1 MALPPEKI
9 SELKQI
15 IHTHLSQ
22 VNKNVVDAVSVAVV
36 GCLSISF
43 KTKSVELIINNF
55 ILTMKYICILFIYK
69 DW

>member
-22 VNKNVVDAVSVAVV
+22 VNKNVVDAVV

-43 KTKSVELIINNF
+43 KTKSVELMINTF
-55 ILTMKYICILFIYK
+55 ILAIKYICMLFM
-69 DW
+69 